1 MDEEIDYELT
11 IAQFMTSTGSDDY
24 NKAYEYL
31 GKNDW
36 NVDNAVSKFI
46 EDNPVDFYK
55 QYSNDNEKYKT
66 NNNKKQTT
74 LLDEIRG
81 INDTDYYKD
90 SKSSSL
96 NSNKRVGK
104 VDINK
109 NDNKK
114 SDSNK
119 SNVTSTCKLKN
130 EVNEMIGLP
139 FEKDINSVS
148 KFIIYLVQKFY

>member
-36 NVDNAVSKFI
+36 NVDKAISKFI
-46 EDNPVDFYK
+46 EENPIDFYK
-55 QYSNDNEKYKT
+55 QYSNDNDKYKT
-66 NNNKKQTT
+66 NNNKKQPT

-81 INDTDYYKD
+81 VNDSDYYKE

-96 NSNKRVGK
+96 NSNKRNVK

-109 NDNKK
+109 NENKK
-114 SDSNK
+114 SDSSK

-139 FEKDINSVS
+139 IEKDINSVS
-148 KFIIYLVQKFY
+148 KFIIF